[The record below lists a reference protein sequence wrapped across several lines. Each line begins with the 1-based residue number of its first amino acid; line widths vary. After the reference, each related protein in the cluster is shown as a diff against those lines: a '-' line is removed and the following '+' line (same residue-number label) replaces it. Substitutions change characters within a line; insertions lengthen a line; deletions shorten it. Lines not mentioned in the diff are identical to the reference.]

1 MEVVLPP
8 PKGFEDKLIYL
19 AGPMTGLP
27 DFGYP
32 EFRAATRRLRSHGFM
47 VYSPHLRWN
56 HEDEETRARR
66 DPQQYI
72 VYGFELLLRCNSIAL
87 MPGWRTSG
95 GSQKELILALHAGYS
110 IYYYRPDEEFP
121 LLELK

>member
-1 MEVVLPP
+1 MADYPRP

-32 EFRAATRRLRSHGFM
+32 EFRVATRRLQGHGLN
-47 VYSPHLRWN
+47 VYSPHLRWD
-56 HEDEETRARR
+56 HEDEETRAARKAEC
-66 DPQQYI
+66 YMLH
-72 VYGFELLLRCNSIAL
+72 GFKLLLKCNSIAL
-87 MPGWRTSG
+87 MPGWRQSG

-110 IYYYRPDEEFP
+110 IYYYQPENDFP